1 MLAQSY
7 SAYAEKPYN
16 CYDHYPDKVCD
27 KQLGKTTEKTSTV
40 TAITADDIVKL
51 GDRTTVDKIKD
62 NIKNMN
68 IEQVAKEKRVVELE
82 SSIIS
87 LEKQVSNALN
97 DLRKKTNSY
106 DNAVSEL
113 REPAR
118 LEVVK
123 SQKILDEVK
132 AKLKKD
138 VDEKQVLVKGIRDL
152 KNQIIKTT
160 KLLATSD
167 KAVHNKKNAVS
178 VQTIGIKLGNTCI
191 TMIKNN
197 ITTTCP
203 TYAGLLA
210 LNLDSSKKE
219 SGIFSFF
226 NGYYHRGSPLLKNDD
241 KLYDLNSYNIIIDP
255 SSVMTKRIKTITI
268 QPSLNN
274 FLLDDGSI
282 KINNTR
288 IIHKD
293 RYVDNCSHATISA
306 VTWINTL
313 SDTVNYLR
321 SGCVGTLL
329 NSVDNFTDS
338 TTVTDIT
345 TSAKWKHD
353 QWIKEAKEKYKT
365 SHIGSRENGT
375 NKATTEDEG

>member
-1 MLAQSY
+1 ML
-7 SAYAEKPYN
+7 
-16 CYDHYPDKVCD
+16 
-27 KQLGKTTEKTSTV
+27 
-40 TAITADDIVKL
+40 
-51 GDRTTVDKIKD
+51 
-62 NIKNMN
+62 
-68 IEQVAKEKRVVELE
+68 
-82 SSIIS
+82 
-87 LEKQVSNALN
+87 
-97 DLRKKTNSY
+97 
-106 DNAVSEL
+106 
-113 REPAR
+113 
-118 LEVVK
+118 
-123 SQKILDEVK
+123 
-132 AKLKKD
+132 
-138 VDEKQVLVKGIRDL
+138 
-152 KNQIIKTT
+152 
-160 KLLATSD
+160 
-167 KAVHNKKNAVS
+167 
-178 VQTIGIKLGNTCI
+178 
-191 TMIKNN
+191 KNN
-197 ITTTCP
+197 ITTACP

-255 SSVMTKRIKTITI
+255 SPVMTKRIKTITI

-313 SDTVNYLR
+313 SDTINYLR
-321 SGCVGTLL
+321 NGCVGTLL

-375 NKATTEDEG
+375 NKATIEDEG